1 MNVVQLEL
9 LSGRVHRLR
18 ALCKS
23 RRVDMSDMHHNDL
36 VEEAFDLASRLGS
49 PWPFFAT
56 IAEFPDSLLGVDG
69 ETIEELRPKLAEY
82 LAG

>member
-18 ALCKS
+18 GLCRQ

-49 PWPFFAT
+49 PWPIFAT
-56 IAEFPDSLLGVDG
+56 IAEFPDKLLGVNG
-69 ETIEELRPKLAEY
+69 ETVTELQPKLAEY